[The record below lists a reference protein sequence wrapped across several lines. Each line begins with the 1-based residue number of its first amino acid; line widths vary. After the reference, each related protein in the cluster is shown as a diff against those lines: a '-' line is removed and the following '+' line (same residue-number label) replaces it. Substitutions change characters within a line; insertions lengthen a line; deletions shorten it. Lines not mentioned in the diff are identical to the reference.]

1 MEKKELEKRIDEIVS
16 SVKNVQ
22 VENLIPELRMR
33 GISDPFSYGAW
44 CEHNFEL
51 NLRDDYKRITTFT
64 SDFSIAEF
72 YVPLEGIGAITGTLK
87 RVLEGWI
94 GSIEFMCELIM
105 VLNLKCWE
113 HHGRGNMEYSKMY
126 GDLYYAVRDLYYDY
140 YADNEKAM
148 DYYYEFVD

>member
-1 MEKKELEKRIDEIVS
+1 MEKNELEKRIDEIVS

-72 YVPLEGIGAITGTLK
+72 YVPLEGIGAIAGTLK

-148 DYYYEFVD
+148 DYYYDYVD

>member
-1 MEKKELEKRIDEIVS
+1 MEKNELEKRIDEIVS

-113 HHGRGNMEYSKMY
+113 HHSRGNMEYSKMY

-148 DYYYEFVD
+148 DYYYDYVD